1 MIYVP
6 KAMHTYQGSN
16 VGGGY
21 RFIFDQRNTSVAFFQ
36 LLVNVLFASGLG
48 ALLVQVPKRFLII
61 GAMTVAVYVAV
72 TSVTAVICND
82 RGNDLIRQHKYAEAA
97 QAYHQAAIWWRA
109 ALRPDQAGEDDAYS
123 SRARED
129 WVWEGSP
136 EQH

>member
-48 ALLVQVPKRFLII
+48 ALLVQVPKRFLIM
-61 GAMTVAVYVAV
+61 G
-72 TSVTAVICND
+72 
-82 RGNDLIRQHKYAEAA
+82 L
-97 QAYHQAAIWWRA
+97 
-109 ALRPDQAGEDDAYS
+109 
-123 SRARED
+123 
-129 WVWEGSP
+129 
-136 EQH
+136 